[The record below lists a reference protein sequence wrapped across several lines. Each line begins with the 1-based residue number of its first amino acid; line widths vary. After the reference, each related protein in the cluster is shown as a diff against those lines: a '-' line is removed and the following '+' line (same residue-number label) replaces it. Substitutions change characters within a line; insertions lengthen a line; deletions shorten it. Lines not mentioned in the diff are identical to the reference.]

1 MEIAEADRREA
12 LGGAILIAGP
22 TASGKSALALRLAA
36 ELDGVIVNTD
46 SMQVYSVL
54 DRLTAR
60 PRPEDLLRAP
70 HELYGHVHPS
80 EIYSTGRW
88 LREVRELIAT
98 DALRHRRP
106 IFTGGTGLYF
116 KALTEGLARRPDIPA
131 EVREGWRARLA
142 AEGAPALHQVL
153 TERDSRAAARIRPS
167 DGQRIVR
174 ALEVFSTS
182 GRSIVDWQADRGEAL
197 VSSERATMI
206 VIEPDR
212 AKLAARI
219 ERRFAAMIEEG
230 AIAEVESLLALD
242 LPDSMPAMK
251 AIGVAEL
258 RAVIEGRASEAEA
271 VEKAAAATRQYAKR
285 QSTWFR
291 NQLGPEWRRISDIS
305 AAQDLLL

>member
-80 EIYSTGRW
+80 EVYSTGRW

-98 DALRHRRP
+98 DALRDRRP

-116 KALTEGLARRPDIPA
+116 KALTEGLARTPDIPA

-142 AEGAPALHQVL
+142 VEGAPALHQVL
-153 TERDSRAAARIRPS
+153 TERDPRAAARIRPS

-212 AKLAARI
+212 AELAARI

-230 AIAEVESLLALD
+230 AIAEVEALLALD